1 MGQRPGLP
9 LHMGRLD
16 GLHACERPFYPFRQN
31 LCRSTLVGLAWE
43 GSPVAFQSSYGGAM
57 RHYLD
62 PV

>member
-31 LCRSTLVGLAWE
+31 LCRSTLMGLA
-43 GSPVAFQSSYGGAM
+43 
-57 RHYLD
+57 
-62 PV
+62 